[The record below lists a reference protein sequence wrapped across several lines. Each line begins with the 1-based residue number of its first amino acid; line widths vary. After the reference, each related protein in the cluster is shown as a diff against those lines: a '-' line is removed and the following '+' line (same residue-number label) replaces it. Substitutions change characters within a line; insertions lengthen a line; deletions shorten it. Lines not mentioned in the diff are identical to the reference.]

1 MFQKQGFLIHEQNS
15 GRYFVDYQQT
25 LSIAVNELLLELLLA
40 ARPYMRGTLLD
51 VGCGKRPY
59 RLIYDRCV
67 DFSVGTEVQFSPHG
81 TDQADLISYAE
92 HLPFADNSFDTIL
105 CTEVLEHTRH
115 PFQVVT
121 ELTRLLKPGGYLL
134 ISIPFIYPIHE
145 APHDYWRFTRY
156 GLQKMCQDNGL
167 EVIEINSKGGI
178 IITMLVLIHNI
189 IVRGM
194 NVVSK
199 ILHLNPPL
207 YEQKWFRWMIC
218 LPQWAYLQLSRNLR
232 LGVNNLTIKEKLEQR
247 FDHLV
252 KRTNALNEV
261 NHWLTCDY
269 LLIARKPIG

>member
-1 MFQKQGFLIHEQNS
+1 
-15 GRYFVDYQQT
+15 
-25 LSIAVNELLLELLLA
+25 
-40 ARPYMRGTLLD
+40 
-51 VGCGKRPY
+51 
-59 RLIYDRCV
+59 
-67 DFSVGTEVQFSPHG
+67 
-81 TDQADLISYAE
+81 
-92 HLPFADNSFDTIL
+92 
-105 CTEVLEHTRH
+105 
-115 PFQVVT
+115 
-121 ELTRLLKPGGYLL
+121 
-134 ISIPFIYPIHE
+134 
-145 APHDYWRFTRY
+145 
-156 GLQKMCQDNGL
+156 
-167 EVIEINSKGGI
+167 
-178 IITMLVLIHNI
+178 MLVLTHNI

-261 NHWLTCDY
+261 NHWLTCSY